1 MSAGLTDT
9 VFAGS
14 YITSAPDIAKHL
26 PDEELFTLCVWK
38 QKQWDIMHLVCW
50 IVFDLENKR

>member
-1 MSAGLTDT
+1 MHIHQSMSAGLTDT

-26 PDEELFTLCVWK
+26 PDEELFTLCV
-38 QKQWDIMHLVCW
+38 
-50 IVFDLENKR
+50 